1 MLPSAAVLFGGPLTS
16 PVGLL
21 VTVLV
26 VILIVV
32 FGRVLLSLA
41 WRVVIVA
48 LGVVLGLWVA
58 GALGI

>member
-21 VTVLV
+21 ATVIV

-32 FGRVLLSLA
+32 FGRLLLSLA